1 MPAPTRSLTPTD
13 VHDHVRR
20 HCFTPGHAP
29 GRVGVELE
37 LLTIAAGS
45 PCRRPTQADLFGV
58 INGLALPDGGR
69 LTLEPGGQVE
79 ISSRPHTGPYAAIAG
94 TAADLCGLRA
104 GLDTAGIRTSAM
116 GLDPS
121 GPNRR
126 VVSNP
131 RYDAMEAYFE
141 GDGGA
146 GMAMMCGTASVQ
158 VNLDLGDA
166 VDLPRRWRTAH
177 AVGPVLV
184 AAFANS
190 PLAGGTPTG
199 SHSSRQQIWA
209 LLDRSRSAPALS
221 LLPPADSWAR
231 YALAARVL
239 LIRAGPEDFVPVR
252 ADLPFGK
259 WMSEGDELGYPTID
273 DFAYHLTTLFPPVRP
288 KGWLELRMID
298 AVPDPWWQ
306 VAVAVTTAL
315 LDDSE
320 AFDTAERA
328 CRPVADCWSE
338 AAAHG
343 LAHPGLAS
351 AARTCFA
358 AALDALPRLHL
369 DRRTVA
375 ATEDFFDRYVSRGRS
390 PADDVLDAW
399 TADAHPWPP
408 PRIGSRPG
416 PSGRSARCAL
426 VQEPTISAPHLLRR
440 ECGNVNPLP

>member
-1 MPAPTRSLTPTD
+1 MPAPARSLTPTD

-20 HCFTPGHAP
+20 HCFTPGHPP
-29 GRVGVELE
+29 GQVGVELE
-37 LLTIAAGS
+37 LLTMAAGS
-45 PCRRPTQADLFGV
+45 PGRRPTQADLFG
-58 INGLALPDGGR
+58 IIDRLALPDGGR

-79 ISSRPHTGPYAAIAG
+79 ISSRPHTGPAAAIAG
-94 TAADLCGLRA
+94 TASDLCVLRA

-121 GPNRR
+121 RPNRR
-126 VVSNP
+126 VVTCP

-166 VDLPRRWRTAH
+166 AELPRRWRMAH
-177 AVGPVLV
+177 AVGPMLV

-190 PLAGGTPTG
+190 PLAAGTPTG
-199 SHSSRQQIWA
+199 AHSSRQQIWA

-221 LLPPADSWAR
+221 LLPPADAWAR
-231 YALAARVL
+231 YALAARVVL
-239 LIRAGPEDFVPVR
+239 VRAGPEHFVPVR
-252 ADLPFGK
+252 TDLPFGK
-259 WMSEGDELGYPTID
+259 WMSEGHELGYPTLD

-315 LDDSE
+315 LDDPE

-351 AARTCFA
+351 AARSCFA
-358 AALDALPRLHL
+358 AALDALPRLRL
-369 DRRTVA
+369 DRHTVA
-375 ATEDFFDRYVSRGRS
+375 ATEDFFDRYVDRGRS

-399 TADAHPWPP
+399 TSDARR
-408 PRIGSRPG
+408 PRMATASR
-416 PSGRSARCAL
+416 R
-426 VQEPTISAPHLLRR
+426 
-440 ECGNVNPLP
+440 